1 LSQLKLKKVFNLR
14 NKPVAEA
21 LYLTNNIEK
30 YGRGFIRIRIRIRK
44 ALQDYPETAFAIQ
57 EMGGGV
63 LLTFARTEKS
73 SEKNTL
79 LFRKQYE

>member
-1 LSQLKLKKVFNLR
+1 MR

-21 LYLTNNIEK
+21 FYLTNNIEK
-30 YGRGFIRIRIRIRK
+30 YGRGFIRIRIRK
-44 ALQDYPETAFAIQ
+44 ALQDYPETAFEIQ

-63 LLTFARTEKS
+63 PLTFATNLQKS

-79 LFRKQYE
+79 LFRKDYE

>member
-1 LSQLKLKKVFNLR
+1 MSQLKLKKVFNLR

-30 YGRGFIRIRIRIRK
+30 YGRGFIRIRIRK